1 MSSHS
6 WSFHVIA
13 LYLYKIFKS
22 MLHLQ
27 EGATLQSGKYKIE
40 EVLGQGGFGITY
52 LAVQYPL
59 KKKVAIKEFFI
70 HDLCFRDDTASV
82 RTLTQSDMVDRYRQK
97 FFKEAQMI
105 AQLNHPNIVRVID
118 FFKENSTGY
127 YVMDYLEGESL
138 AEIIAKKGPLSEST
152 ALRYIKKVADALDYI
167 HQSNVNHLDIKPANI
182 MIRRDN
188 DEPVIIDF
196 GVSKQYDEQ
205 KDQATTTP
213 PGVSNGYSPIEQY
226 ESGGVS
232 KFSPQADIY
241 SLGAT
246 LYKLLTGETPP
257 KASHLLNEGLPP
269 LPSHVSPQ
277 VSMAI
282 KRAMQP
288 RRNDR
293 PKSIRELMSMLSAD
307 DSEKTDLSSS
317 ESERL
322 RTRVKKQEGRVAYS
336 HEKKRPFPYLWLV
349 IPLVGFLLG
358 GLGMYFLVQNNSP
371 EGNDVNQLVEVAS
384 GSKPAEEAR
393 EVKGNPVIDNL
404 VKNMVWVE
412 GGTFIMGDTTEE
424 DVDGDELP
432 LHQVTLSSY
441 HIGRYEVTQE
451 EWQAVMG
458 YNPASFSGAKRPV
471 EFVSW
476 DDCQIF
482 INKLNEKTGKQFR
495 LPTEAE
501 WEFAARGGNNSS
513 HNNIYSG
520 SDNLSSV
527 AWHAGNS
534 SSSTHTVGQKKANE
548 LGLYDMTGNLW
559 EWCSDR
565 YGSYDSY
572 DQENPTGSSFGSQ
585 RVLRGGGW
593 NGAGKN
599 CRVSNRD
606 SRDADYASDRLGLR
620 LAL

>member
-1 MSSHS
+1 MPTHS

-13 LYLYKIFKS
+13 LYLCKIFKS

-40 EVLGQGGFGITY
+40 KVLGQGGFGITY

-70 HDLCFRDDTASV
+70 QDLCFRDDTASV

-97 FFKEAQMI
+97 FFKEARMI
-105 AQLNHPNIVRVID
+105 AQFNHPNIVRVID

-138 AEIIAKKGPLSEST
+138 AEIIARNGPLSEST

-196 GVSKQYDEQ
+196 SVSKQYDEQ

-213 PGVSNGYSPIEQY
+213 PGVSNGYSPLEQY

-241 SLGAT
+241 ALGAT
-246 LYKLLTGETPP
+246 LYKLLTGQTPP

-269 LPSHVSPQ
+269 LPNHVSPR
-277 VSMAI
+277 VCWAI
-282 KRAMQP
+282 ENAMQP
-288 RRNDR
+288 RLYDR
-293 PKSIRELMSMLSAD
+293 PKSIRELMAMLTAA
-307 DSEKTDLSSS
+307 DSEETVMASPTTDRRYEMSRPVSY
-317 ESERL
+317 EPE
-322 RTRVKKQEGRVAYS
+322 VEVAYPD
-336 HEKKRPFPYLWLV
+336 EKKRSLLLVWLTV
-349 IPLVGFLLG
+349 PLVGLLLG
-358 GLGMYFLVQNNSP
+358 GLVMFFITKYNANVPIDNAND
-371 EGNDVNQLVEVAS
+371 NDVNHPL
-384 GSKPAEEAR
+384 EA
-393 EVKGNPVIDNL
+393 VKKVDDPIIDNL
-404 VKNMVWVE
+404 VKNMVKVE
-412 GGTFIMGDTTEE
+412 GGTFTMGDISGSYVENNE
-424 DVDGDELP
+424 YP

-458 YNPASFSGAKRPV
+458 DNPSRFRDPKRPV

-476 DDCQIF
+476 NECQVF
-482 INKLNEKTGKQFR
+482 INKLNEMTGRNFR
-495 LPTEAE
+495 FPTEAE
-501 WEFAARGGNNSS
+501 WEFAARGGNNGQN
-513 HNNIYSG
+513 HIYSG
-520 SDNLSSV
+520 NNSLSSV

-534 SSSTHTVGQKKANE
+534 GSSTHTVGQKSPNE

-559 EWCSDR
+559 EWCGDW
-565 YGSYDSY
+565 YGGYDSNS
-572 DQENPTGSSFGSQ
+572 QENPKGPSDGSQ

-606 SRDADYASDRLGLR
+606 SRYPDYNSDRLGLR
-620 LAL
+620 LAM